1 MTTRILLAPIKVS
14 VGLVKLELRIVR
26 GVARLAFELGRESAR
41 GESRGDGAAAE
52 AATEPASPAAVVD
65 EPPAPRP
72 ARTTRSGSRPRGAAA
87 SRGSATARKPAARK
101 PASTRRPATPRRPAA
116 AAPEPAAPPAPEPA
130 PPAPE
135 PGPAATATGPAAT
148 ATGPAATPPPEA
160 PRRSSDPTPG
170 ELAAAR
176 EALREAEGED
186 LVASVGPAAHA
197 GPEIHLDPPWEGYD
211 AMALDEVLGR
221 LQAADPTTLAAVR
234 LYEST
239 HESRQA
245 ILLATETP

>member
-41 GESRGDGAAAE
+41 GEPRGDGAAAE
-52 AATEPASPAAVVD
+52 PATEPASPAAVVD

-116 AAPEPAAPPAPEPA
+116 ASEPAAPPAPEPA
-130 PPAPE
+130 PPEPAPE
-135 PGPAATATGPAAT
+135 PAATAPGPAATPA
-148 ATGPAATPPPEA
+148 PEA

-170 ELAAAR
+170 EVAAAR

-186 LVASVGPAAHA
+186 PVASVGPAAHA

>member
-41 GESRGDGAAAE
+41 GQSHGDGAAAE
-52 AATEPASPAAVVD
+52 AAPEPASPAAVVD

-116 AAPEPAAPPAPEPA
+116 ASEPAAPPAPEPA
-130 PPAPE
+130 PPEPAPE
-135 PGPAATATGPAAT
+135 PAAPGPAATPAR
-148 ATGPAATPPPEA
+148 EA

-170 ELAAAR
+170 EVAAAR

-186 LVASVGPAAHA
+186 PVASVGPAAHA

>member
-116 AAPEPAAPPAPEPA
+116 ASEPAAPPAPEPA
-130 PPAPE
+130 PPEPAPE
-135 PGPAATATGPAAT
+135 PAAPGPAATPAR
-148 ATGPAATPPPEA
+148 EA

-170 ELAAAR
+170 EVAAAR

-186 LVASVGPAAHA
+186 PVASVGPAAHA

-239 HESRQA
+239 HETRQA

>member
-41 GESRGDGAAAE
+41 GESRDNAAAAE
-52 AATEPASPAAVVD
+52 AAPDRPSPAAVAD
-65 EPPAPRP
+65 EPAAPRA
-72 ARTTRSGSRPRGAAA
+72 ARTTRNAARPRGA
-87 SRGSATARKPAARK
+87 TTRKPAARK
-101 PASTRRPATPRRPAA
+101 PASARRPAAPRRPAA
-116 AAPEPAAPPAPEPA
+116 ARESGAGAPEPVAPAPEPAAAPPEPA
-130 PPAPE
+130 AP
-135 PGPAATATGPAAT
+135 TGPAA
-148 ATGPAATPPPEA
+148 APPEPAAPTGPAA
-160 PRRSSDPTPG
+160 PRDSSDPTPG
-170 ELAAAR
+170 EIAAAR

-186 LVASVGPAAHA
+186 PVASVGPTAHA

-211 AMALDEVLGR
+211 AMSLDEVLGR
-221 LQAADPTTLAAVR
+221 LQAADPTTLAVVR

>member
-116 AAPEPAAPPAPEPA
+116 ASEPAAPPAPEPA
-130 PPAPE
+130 PPEPAPE
-135 PGPAATATGPAAT
+135 PAAPGPAATPAR
-148 ATGPAATPPPEA
+148 EA

-170 ELAAAR
+170 EVAAAR

-186 LVASVGPAAHA
+186 PVASVGPAAHA

-221 LQAADPTTLAAVR
+221 LQDADPTTLATVR

-245 ILLATETP
+245 ILLATEAP

>member
-41 GESRGDGAAAE
+41 GQSRGDGAAAE
-52 AATEPASPAAVVD
+52 AAPEPASPAAVVD
-65 EPPAPRP
+65 EPPAPRA
-72 ARTTRSGSRPRGAAA
+72 ARTTRGGSRPRGAAA

-116 AAPEPAAPPAPEPA
+116 ASEPAAPPAPEPA
-130 PPAPE
+130 PPEPAPE
-135 PGPAATATGPAAT
+135 PAATAPGPAATPA
-148 ATGPAATPPPEA
+148 PEA

-170 ELAAAR
+170 EVAAAR

-186 LVASVGPAAHA
+186 PVASVGPAAHA

>member
-116 AAPEPAAPPAPEPA
+116 ASEPAAPPAPEPA
-130 PPAPE
+130 PPEPAPE
-135 PGPAATATGPAAT
+135 PAATAPGPAATPA
-148 ATGPAATPPPEA
+148 PEA

-170 ELAAAR
+170 EVAAAR

-186 LVASVGPAAHA
+186 PVASVGPAAHA
-197 GPEIHLDPPWEGYD
+197 GPEIHLEPPWEGYD

>member
-116 AAPEPAAPPAPEPA
+116 ASEPAAPPAPEPA
-130 PPAPE
+130 PPEPAPE
-135 PGPAATATGPAAT
+135 PAAPGPAATPAR
-148 ATGPAATPPPEA
+148 EA

-170 ELAAAR
+170 EVAAAR

-186 LVASVGPAAHA
+186 PVASVGPAAHA

>member
-41 GESRGDGAAAE
+41 GQSHGDGAAAE
-52 AATEPASPAAVVD
+52 AAPEPASPAAVVD

-87 SRGSATARKPAARK
+87 SRGSAASRKPAARK

-116 AAPEPAAPPAPEPA
+116 ASEPAAPPAPEPA
-130 PPAPE
+130 PPEPAPE
-135 PGPAATATGPAAT
+135 PAAPGPAATPAR
-148 ATGPAATPPPEA
+148 EA

-170 ELAAAR
+170 EVAAAR

-186 LVASVGPAAHA
+186 PVASVGPAAHA

>member
-41 GESRGDGAAAE
+41 GQSHANGAAAK
-52 AATEPASPAAVVD
+52 AAPEPASPAAVVD

-116 AAPEPAAPPAPEPA
+116 ASEPAAPPAPEPA
-130 PPAPE
+130 PPEPAPE
-135 PGPAATATGPAAT
+135 PAATAPD
-148 ATGPAATPPPEA
+148 PAATPAPEA

-170 ELAAAR
+170 EVAAAR

-186 LVASVGPAAHA
+186 PVASVGPAAHA

>member
-41 GESRGDGAAAE
+41 GQSHGDGAAAE
-52 AATEPASPAAVVD
+52 AAPEPASPAAVVD
-65 EPPAPRP
+65 EPPAPRA
-72 ARTTRSGSRPRGAAA
+72 ARTTRGGSRPRGAAA
-87 SRGSATARKPAARK
+87 SRGSAASRKPAARK
-101 PASTRRPATPRRPAA
+101 PASTRRPATPRRPAPA
-116 AAPEPAAPPAPEPA
+116 AEPAAPPAPEPA
-130 PPAPE
+130 PPEPAPPAPE
-135 PGPAATATGPAAT
+135 PAPEPAATATGPAAV
-148 ATGPAATPPPEA
+148 PAPEA

-170 ELAAAR
+170 EVAAAR

-186 LVASVGPAAHA
+186 PVASVGPAAHA
-197 GPEIHLDPPWEGYD
+197 GPEIHLEPPWEGYD

>member
-41 GESRGDGAAAE
+41 GQSHGDGAAAE
-52 AATEPASPAAVVD
+52 AAPEPASPAAVVD
-65 EPPAPRP
+65 EPPAPRA
-72 ARTTRSGSRPRGAAA
+72 ARTTRGGSRPRGAAA

-116 AAPEPAAPPAPEPA
+116 ASEPAAPPAPEPA
-130 PPAPE
+130 PPEPAPE
-135 PGPAATATGPAAT
+135 PAATAPD
-148 ATGPAATPPPEA
+148 PAATPAPEA

-170 ELAAAR
+170 EVAAAR

-186 LVASVGPAAHA
+186 PVASVGPAAHA
-197 GPEIHLDPPWEGYD
+197 GPEIHLEPPWEGYD

>member
-14 VGLVKLELRIVR
+14 VGLVKLELRFVR

-41 GESRGDGAAAE
+41 GEPRGDGAAAE
-52 AATEPASPAAVVD
+52 PATEPASPAAVVD

-116 AAPEPAAPPAPEPA
+116 ASEPAAPPAPEPA
-130 PPAPE
+130 PPEPAPE
-135 PGPAATATGPAAT
+135 PAAPGPAATPAR
-148 ATGPAATPPPEA
+148 EA

-170 ELAAAR
+170 EVAAAR

-186 LVASVGPAAHA
+186 PVASVGPAAHA

>member
-41 GESRGDGAAAE
+41 GDSHGNGAAAE
-52 AATEPASPAAVVD
+52 AAPEPPSPAAVVE
-65 EPPAPRP
+65 EPPAPRA
-72 ARTTRSGSRPRGAAA
+72 ARATRGASRPRGAAA
-87 SRGSATARKPAARK
+87 SRGTATPRKPAARK
-101 PASTRRPATPRRPAA
+101 PPSTRRPATPRRPAA
-116 AAPEPAAPPAPEPA
+116 SSGPVAPPSEPAATPPEPAASAPGPAAPPA
-130 PPAPE
+130 
-135 PGPAATATGPAAT
+135 
-148 ATGPAATPPPEA
+148 PEA

-170 ELAAAR
+170 EIAAAR
-176 EALREAEGED
+176 EALREAETED
-186 LVASVGPAAHA
+186 PIASVGPAAHA

-221 LQAADPTTLAAVR
+221 LQDADPTTLAAVR

-245 ILLATETP
+245 ILLATEAP

>member
-41 GESRGDGAAAE
+41 GESRDNAAAAE
-52 AATEPASPAAVVD
+52 AAPDRPSPAAVAD
-65 EPPAPRP
+65 EPAAPRA
-72 ARTTRSGSRPRGAAA
+72 ARTTRNAARPRGA
-87 SRGSATARKPAARK
+87 TTRKPAARK
-101 PASTRRPATPRRPAA
+101 PASARRPAAPRRPAA
-116 AAPEPAAPPAPEPA
+116 ARESGAGAPEPVAPAPEPAAAPPEPAAPP
-130 PPAPE
+130 
-135 PGPAATATGPAAT
+135 TGPAA
-148 ATGPAATPPPEA
+148 
-160 PRRSSDPTPG
+160 PRDSSDPTPG
-170 ELAAAR
+170 EIAAAR

-186 LVASVGPAAHA
+186 PVASVGPAAHA

-211 AMALDEVLGR
+211 AMSLDEVLGR
-221 LQAADPTTLAAVR
+221 LQAADPTTLAVVR

>member
-116 AAPEPAAPPAPEPA
+116 ASEPAAPPAPEPA
-130 PPAPE
+130 PPEPAPE
-135 PGPAATATGPAAT
+135 PAATAPGPAATPA
-148 ATGPAATPPPEA
+148 PEA

-170 ELAAAR
+170 EVAAAR

-186 LVASVGPAAHA
+186 PVASVGPAAHA

>member
-41 GESRGDGAAAE
+41 GESRDNAAAE
-52 AATEPASPAAVVD
+52 APPERPSPAAVAD
-65 EPPAPRP
+65 EPAAPRA
-72 ARTTRSGSRPRGAAA
+72 ARTTRSAARPRGATT
-87 SRGSATARKPAARK
+87 SRKPAARK

-116 AAPEPAAPPAPEPA
+116 ASEPAAPPAPEPA
-130 PPAPE
+130 PPEPAPE
-135 PGPAATATGPAAT
+135 PAATAPGPAATPA
-148 ATGPAATPPPEA
+148 PEA

-170 ELAAAR
+170 EVAAAR
-176 EALREAEGED
+176 EALREAEGENP
-186 LVASVGPAAHA
+186 VASVGPAAHA

-245 ILLATETP
+245 ILLATETPEP

>member
-41 GESRGDGAAAE
+41 GESRDNAAAE
-52 AATEPASPAAVVD
+52 APPERPSPAAVAD
-65 EPPAPRP
+65 EPAAPRA
-72 ARTTRSGSRPRGAAA
+72 ARTTRSAARPRGATT
-87 SRGSATARKPAARK
+87 SRKPAARK
-101 PASTRRPATPRRPAA
+101 PASARRPAAPRRPAA
-116 AAPEPAAPPAPEPA
+116 AREPGAGAPEPAAPPPEPTAAPPEPAAA
-130 PPAPE
+130 PPAP
-135 PGPAATATGPAAT
+135 AAPTGPAA
-148 ATGPAATPPPEA
+148 
-160 PRRSSDPTPG
+160 PRHSSDLTPG
-170 ELAAAR
+170 EVAAAR
-176 EALREAEGED
+176 EALREAEGENP
-186 LVASVGPAAHA
+186 VASVGPAAHA

>member
-101 PASTRRPATPRRPAA
+101 PASTRRPATPRRPATA
-116 AAPEPAAPPAPEPA
+116 SEPAAPPAPEPA
-130 PPAPE
+130 PPEPAPE
-135 PGPAATATGPAAT
+135 PAATAPGPAAT
-148 ATGPAATPPPEA
+148 PEA

-170 ELAAAR
+170 EVAAAR

-186 LVASVGPAAHA
+186 PVASVGPAAHA

-221 LQAADPTTLAAVR
+221 LQAADPTTLEAVR

>member
-14 VGLVKLELRIVR
+14 IGLVKLELRIVR
-26 GVARLAFELGRESAR
+26 SVARLAFELGRESAR
-41 GESRGDGAAAE
+41 GESHDNGAAAE
-52 AATEPASPAAVVD
+52 AAPEAASPAAVAE
-65 EPPAPRP
+65 EPTAPRA
-72 ARTTRSGSRPRGAAA
+72 ARTTRSASRPRGAAA
-87 SRGSATARKPAARK
+87 SRAAATPRKPAARK
-101 PASTRRPATPRRPAA
+101 PAGTRRPAARRPPA
-116 AAPEPAAPPAPEPA
+116 AAPEPAAPPPAPAAGEPAAPHAPEP
-130 PPAPE
+130 
-135 PGPAATATGPAAT
+135 
-148 ATGPAATPPPEA
+148 
-160 PRRSSDPTPG
+160 PRHTSDPTPG
-170 ELAAAR
+170 EIAAAR
-176 EALREAEGED
+176 EALREAEIED
-186 LVASVGPAAHA
+186 PIASVGPAAHA

>member
-116 AAPEPAAPPAPEPA
+116 ASEPSAPPAPEPA
-130 PPAPE
+130 PPEPAPE
-135 PGPAATATGPAAT
+135 PAAPGPAATPAR
-148 ATGPAATPPPEA
+148 EA

-170 ELAAAR
+170 EVAAAR

-186 LVASVGPAAHA
+186 PVASVGPAAHA

>member
-116 AAPEPAAPPAPEPA
+116 ASEPAAPPAPEPA
-130 PPAPE
+130 PPEPAPE
-135 PGPAATATGPAAT
+135 PAAPGPAATPAR
-148 ATGPAATPPPEA
+148 EA

-170 ELAAAR
+170 EVAAAR

-186 LVASVGPAAHA
+186 PVASVGPAAHA
-197 GPEIHLDPPWEGYD
+197 GPEIHLEPPWEGYD

>member
-101 PASTRRPATPRRPAA
+101 PASTRRPATPRRPATA
-116 AAPEPAAPPAPEPA
+116 SEPAAPPAPEPA
-130 PPAPE
+130 PPEPE
-135 PGPAATATGPAAT
+135 PAATAPGPAATPA
-148 ATGPAATPPPEA
+148 PEA

-170 ELAAAR
+170 EVAAAR

-186 LVASVGPAAHA
+186 PVASVGPAAHA

>member
-26 GVARLAFELGRESAR
+26 GVARLAFELGRESVR
-41 GESRGDGAAAE
+41 GESHRNGAAAE
-52 AATEPASPAAVVD
+52 AAPEPPSPAAVAD
-65 EPPAPRP
+65 EPPAPRA
-72 ARTTRSGSRPRGAAA
+72 ARTTRSASRPRGAAA
-87 SRGSATARKPAARK
+87 SRTGATPRKPAARK
-101 PASTRRPATPRRPAA
+101 PASTRRPAA
-116 AAPEPAAPPAPEPA
+116 
-130 PPAPE
+130 
-135 PGPAATATGPAAT
+135 
-148 ATGPAATPPPEA
+148 
-160 PRRSSDPTPG
+160 RRSSDPTPG
-170 ELAAAR
+170 EVAAAL
-176 EALREAEGED
+176 EALREAETED
-186 LVASVGPAAHA
+186 PTATVGPAAHA

-221 LQAADPTTLAAVR
+221 LQDADPTTLAAVR